1 MRGLIPPG
9 LARLALLALAGLFA
23 LAPGCARPAR
33 VVRLATTT
41 SVESSGLLALLL
53 PAFEKDSGITVEAIA
68 VGSGRALDILDRRDA
83 DVALTHDADAERRY
97 LDRGV
102 FGDYRKL
109 MFNDFLIAG
118 PADDPAR
125 VRSASGA
132 VDAMGRIAASSSSFA
147 SRADSS
153 GTHSRELLL
162 WKAAGRKPAGGH
174 LIETGQGMA
183 PTLRI
188 ASERHGY
195 VLTDR
200 ATFTQLGP
208 TLRLEILSEGDPA
221 LLNTYA
227 VTYRQGLTG
236 ARLDQAR
243 RFFDWL
249 ADGRGR
255 ELIDGFAIRGQRVY
269 TVWPLDRPRSHPEDL
284 PHAR

>member
-1 MRGLIPPG
+1 MRRLIP
-9 LARLALLALAGLFA
+9 AGLTRLLPFA
-23 LAPGCARPAR
+23 LAAVILAPACTRP
-33 VVRLATTT
+33 VGLIHMATTT

-53 PAFEKDSGITVEAIA
+53 PAFQEESGISVEAVA

-83 DVALTHDADAERRY
+83 DVALTHDPDAERRY

-109 MFNDFLIAG
+109 MFNDFLIVG
-118 PADDPAR
+118 PGDDPAQAR
-125 VRSASGA
+125 GAAGA
-132 VDAMGRIAASSSSFA
+132 VDAMSRIAASSNAFA

-162 WKAAGRKPAGGH
+162 WQAAGRKPAGDR

-183 PTLRI
+183 ATLRI
-188 ASERHGY
+188 ASERHSY

-208 TLRLEILSEGDPA
+208 TLRLQILNEGDPL

-227 VTYRQGLTG
+227 ASIRAGLTG

-243 RFFDWL
+243 RFLDWL
-249 ADGRGR
+249 TDGHGR
-255 ELIDGFAIRGQRVY
+255 ELIGGFAVRGQRGY
-269 TVWPLDRPRSHPEDL
+269 LLWPPDRQRSQPEDL
-284 PHAR
+284 PYAR

>member
-1 MRGLIPPG
+1 MRRSPSAV
-9 LARLALLALAGLFA
+9 LARLVLFA
-23 LAPGCARPAR
+23 LPAMAVLASACARQAG
-33 VVRLATTT
+33 VVHMATTT
-41 SVESSGLLALLL
+41 SVESSGLLAVLL
-53 PAFEKDSGITVEAIA
+53 PAFEKDAGISVQAVA

-118 PADDPAR
+118 PADDPAE
-125 VRSASGA
+125 VRAA
-132 VDAMGRIAASSSSFA
+132 TTAIDAMRRIAASSSTFA

-153 GTHSRELLL
+153 GTHSRELQL
-162 WKAAGRKPAGGH
+162 WNAAGRTPAGER

-188 ASERHGY
+188 ASERNSY

-208 TLRLEILSEGDPA
+208 TLRLAILSEGDPA

-227 VTYRQGLTG
+227 VTFRHGLTG
-236 ARLDQAR
+236 DRLDRAR
-243 RFFDWL
+243 RFFLWL

-269 TVWPLDRPRSHPEDL
+269 SVWPLDRPRAQPEDL
-284 PHAR
+284 PRAR